1 MNDKYEE
8 QIRGL
13 DSSSE
18 AFIAAQG
25 LLQTLAE
32 HQGDFETMGL
42 IDRNVSQVTDANL
55 ELKSVLIRL
64 QDGRDIPAEELD
76 SIWKNMEQVHAEV
89 SKMLDEYSARLKGD
103 GKPELEVIALG
114 NNGGIIFLEKV
125 TE

>member
-13 DSSSE
+13 DSSFE
-18 AFIAAQG
+18 VFIATQG
-25 LLQTLAE
+25 LLRTLAE

-42 IDRNVSQVTDANL
+42 IDKNIQEVTDINR
-55 ELKSVLIRL
+55 EIKSLLIGL
-64 QDGRDIPAEELD
+64 QNGKEITFEEIIFVSECVERAYGD
-76 SIWKNMEQVHAEV
+76 V